1 MRINPNI
8 FRTYDIRGV
17 ADRDLTDEVVY
28 LLGKAYGTH
37 ITHHSPLTTRHSPD
51 IAVARDVRLSSKRIR
66 DVLVRGLIDSGMNVT
81 DYGVVPTPLLYFSLF
96 HYKQDGGIMITG
108 SHNPKEYNGFKICK
122 GKETIYGDEIQKLRE
137 IIEKGEFAKGK
148 GDSPRGKIIA
158 PENIVEDYI
167 SLVKS
172 KIEIKRPKKVILDP
186 GNGVAGPIAKRLFS
200 DFDSLF
206 ECIYCEPDGNFPNH
220 LPDPTIPEFMED
232 LRKRVINNACDFGV
246 GYDGDGDRLGVIDDK
261 GNIIWGDKL
270 LCLYSKEILQT
281 KPGAS
286 IIFEVK
292 CSDGLIEYIKA
303 HGGNPLM
310 WKTGHSLIKAKMRE
324 TGAPLAGEM
333 SGHMF
338 FADNYY
344 GYDDAIFASLRLLK
358 ILSEEERPLSE
369 IVNEI
374 PYYYSTPEI
383 RIDTPDEDK
392 FNIVEKLKSHFKK
405 EYEVIDIDGARIKFK
420 DGWGLVRASN
430 TQPVLVLRFEGKTE
444 KALEKIK
451 SKVMGKLKELQ

>member
-1 MRINPNI
+1 MEINPNI
-8 FRTYDIRGV
+8 FRMYDIRGV

-28 LLGKAYGTH
+28 LLGKAYGTY
-37 ITHHSPLTTRHSPD
+37 ITHHSPLTTHHSPD
-51 IAVARDVRLSSKRIR
+51 IAVARDIRLSSRRIR
-66 DVLVRGLIDSGMNVT
+66 DALVRGLIDSGMNVT
-81 DYGVVPTPLLYFSLF
+81 DYEVVPTPLLYFSLF
-96 HYKQDGGIMITG
+96 YYKKDGGIMITG

-137 IIEKGEFAKGK
+137 IIEKGEFTKGK
-148 GDSPRGKIIA
+148 GGSPRGKIIA

-186 GNGVAGPIAKRLFS
+186 GNGIAGPIAKRLFS

-232 LRKRVINNACDFGV
+232 LRKKVINNACDFGI

-281 KPGAS
+281 NPGAS

-292 CSDGLIEYIKA
+292 CSDGLVEYIKA

-383 RIDTPDEDK
+383 RIDTPDGDK

-444 KALEKIK
+444 KALEEIK

>member
-1 MRINPNI
+1 MRVNPNI

-28 LLGKAYGTH
+28 LLGKAYGTY
-37 ITHHSPLTTRHSPD
+37 ITHHSPD

-66 DVLVRGLIDSGMNVT
+66 DFLVRGLIDSGMNVT

-148 GDSPRGKIIA
+148 GGSPRGKIIA

-186 GNGVAGPIAKRLFS
+186 GNGIAGPIAKRLFS

-232 LRKRVINNACDFGV
+232 LRKKVINNACDFGV

-292 CSDGLIEYIKA
+292 CSEGLIEYIKA

-344 GYDDAIFASLRLLK
+344 GYDDAIFASLRLLEM
-358 ILSEEERPLSE
+358 LSREERPLSE
-369 IVNEI
+369 IVSEI

-392 FNIVEKLKSHFKK
+392 FNIVEKLRSHFKK
-405 EYEVIDIDGARIKFK
+405 DYEVIDIDGARIKFK

-430 TQPVLVLRFEGKTE
+430 TQPVLVLRFEAKTE
-444 KALEKIK
+444 EALEEIK
-451 SKVMGKLKELQ
+451 SKVMGKLKEFQ